1 MFERFTSKKCI
12 NGDYCY
18 TLNFE
23 RITFLIESIL
33 QNQVSSNF

>member
-1 MFERFTSKKCI
+1 MFERFTHKKCI
-12 NGDYCY
+12 NSDYWY
-18 TLNFE
+18 TLSFE

>member
-1 MFERFTSKKCI
+1 MFELFTSKKYI
-12 NGDYCY
+12 YGDYCY

-23 RITFLIESIL
+23 HITFLIESIL